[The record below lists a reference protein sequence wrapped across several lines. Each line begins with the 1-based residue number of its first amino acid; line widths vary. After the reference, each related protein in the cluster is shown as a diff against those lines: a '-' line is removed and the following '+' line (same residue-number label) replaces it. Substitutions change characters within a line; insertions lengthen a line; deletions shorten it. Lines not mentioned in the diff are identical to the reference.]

1 VLVIYAQKAQ
11 SVTVNEA
18 DNYCKCPK
26 YPKADIPTAGSFFFL
41 RVGKSMAQ
49 ANTTHR
55 MFMSIVARQWLLSNT
70 VRFLFLSFFFLSYSF
85 IMKRLVI

>member
-1 VLVIYAQKAQ
+1 MLVIYAQKAR
-11 SVTVNEA
+11 SVTVIEA

-55 MFMSIVARQWLLSNT
+55 MFMSIVARQWLLSNKLSDSSL
-70 VRFLFLSFFFLSYSF
+70 FLFFFSLILS
-85 IMKRLVI
+85 

>member
-1 VLVIYAQKAQ
+1 MLVIYAQKAQ

-26 YPKADIPTAGSFFFL
+26 YPKADIPTAGLFFFF

-55 MFMSIVARQWLLSNT
+55 IFMSIVARQWLLSNT
-70 VRFLFLSFFFLSYSF
+70 LSDSFSFLFSFSLILS
-85 IMKRLVI
+85 